1 MSETTCPVFHPTP
14 KQFSDLRRYVE
25 TIEKDNPDIGICKI
39 IPPVQVQ
46 LSTEDQARYGFDNI
60 DIPIDIPI
68 KQHVEGGAGVYHVY
82 NLITRAMSV
91 KKFYEDHVDGI
102 NNPQSMSHLTA
113 SSDTAKDA
121 SKSIGDSQSHEYNE
135 KKFWKSLGT
144 GVDPVYGADIVG
156 SLFTSDDPWSFDK
169 VLSNDL
175 LRMLP
180 FKINGVNTSMLY
192 FGSFRALFAYHV
204 EDYDLYSINYLHSG
218 ACKSWYSIPPSHRS
232 RFECFADSY
241 FSQELQQCR
250 EYLRHKTKLFS
261 PTKIRQAGIKHHTVV
276 QHPGE
281 IVITFPSAFH
291 AGFNHG
297 FNIAEASNFATPRW
311 LSSIAQKAKR
321 CICHPDTVQL
331 SIDYIE
337 SNYKEVKAAT
347 AASKNTSS
355 SRGKGR
361 NTKKRVHDTTAATS
375 SIDINI
381 DMNINCMSPVTTKK
395 AKRSRATDPPI
406 KSIAVDLTT
415 VYKSSIHS
423 SGGSNEDDDS
433 MGDRTNRNGIGTD
446 DDDVK
451 PLLKNRFLCICRR
464 YDSFLK
470 GGGSYNDSS
479 STTIHRN
486 DRDRSGNVQAESNSV
501 VTVAI
506 GDIFCCRQCRYYA
519 HVSCIKKH
527 NHQEIA
533 TLCHLCYA
541 MADDA
546 SLDMNDYYHST
557 VTQRKRRFAFHY
569 IQTPFSRPVGGCGMP
584 ASIDPTDDYGDRSSF
599 SSSFVTSFSCEG
611 EQYRSNNT
619 YAVDHRAQATVKS
632 SSDCFDYSIDS
643 SSSDGQDDSHTPL
656 RSIPDSSKRQQVM
669 YYSRWGHVVASYS
682 SDS

>member
-46 LSTEDQARYGFDNI
+46 LLTEDQARYGFDKI

-102 NNPQSMSHLTA
+102 NNPQSMPHFAA
-113 SSDTAKDA
+113 SSNAAIDA
-121 SKSIGDSQSHEYNE
+121 SKTIGDSQLHEYNE
-135 KKFWKSLGT
+135 KKFWKFLGT
-144 GVDPVYGADIVG
+144 GVDPVYGADIAG
-156 SLFTSDDPWSFDK
+156 SLFTPDDPWSFDT

-180 FKINGVNTSMLY
+180 SKINGVNTSMLY

-218 ACKSWYSIPPSHRS
+218 ACKSWYSIPPSQRS

-241 FSQELQQCR
+241 FCQELQQCR

-261 PTKIRQAGIKHHTVV
+261 PTKIRQAGIKYHTVV

-311 LSSIAQKAKR
+311 LSSIGQKAKR

-337 SNYKEVKAAT
+337 SNYKEVKAAN
-347 AASKNTSS
+347 SKNS
-355 SRGKGR
+355 SRSR
-361 NTKKRVHDTTAATS
+361 SRSTQKRAHDTVATTS
-375 SIDINI
+375 SIDI
-381 DMNINCMSPVTTKK
+381 DLDCLSPVTTKK
-395 AKRSRATDPPI
+395 TKRNRATDPPI

-415 VYKSSIHS
+415 VYKSSLHY
-423 SGGSNEDDDS
+423 GGDSNEGDDGS
-433 MGDRTNRNGIGTD
+433 MGERSNRDGID
-446 DDDVK
+446 AADNDADMK

-464 YDSFLK
+464 NDSFLI
-470 GGGSYNDSS
+470 GGGSSYER
-479 STTIHRN
+479 STTIHHN
-486 DRDRSGNVQAESNSV
+486 DRDISGNVKAKTDSI
-501 VTVAI
+501 AI
-506 GDIFCCRQCRYYA
+506 DDIFCCRQCRYYA
-519 HVSCIKKH
+519 HVSCIKQH

-533 TLCHLCYA
+533 ILCHLCYA
-541 MADDA
+541 MADDT
-546 SLDMNDYYHST
+546 SLVMDDYQST
-557 VTQRKRRFAFHY
+557 VTQRKRRFSFHY
-569 IQTPFSRPVGGCGMP
+569 IQTPFSRPSIMP
-584 ASIDPTDDYGDRSSF
+584 VSIDPTAYPDYNENRP
-599 SSSFVTSFSCEG
+599 SSFVASFTCEG
-611 EQYRSNNT
+611 EQYRSDA
-619 YAVDHRAQATVKS
+619 YAVSHRVAAVKS
-632 SSDCFDYSIDS
+632 SSDCFDYIND
-643 SSSDGQDDSHTPL
+643 SSSDGQDDSNAQLLSTTH
-656 RSIPDSSKRQQVM
+656 SSKRQVM
-669 YYSRWGHVVASYS
+669 YWSYDYSILVTHSC
-682 SDS
+682 DCD